1 MYGDTEMK
9 RQYKFTLLQSRD
21 RTEPPLRILK
31 IKYNPRN
38 SPIGG
43 WGYCFKNTLERKTK
57 QSTQLRYMCRGDPNT
72 LSELCKF

>member
-1 MYGDTEMK
+1 MYGDAEMK
-9 RQYKFTLLQSRD
+9 TQYKFTLLQSRD

-31 IKYNPRN
+31 IKYNARN

-43 WGYCFKNTLERKTK
+43 WGYCFKNTLERKTNN
-57 QSTQLRYMCRGDPNT
+57 QRLRYICRGDPNT